1 MGILE
6 VGGAVCRKEGEMK
19 GHVVTA
25 AFPGMHHAQTSGT
38 KPLNDVIV
46 QGVGKLPVRFHSLF
60 ATKPRNSSK
69 SEHSCQTETGCLH
82 QVTFLLRRFTD
93 K

>member
-1 MGILE
+1 MWGRGHVWMGILE
-6 VGGAVCRKEGEMK
+6 VRGVVCRKEGEMK

-46 QGVGKLPVRFHSLF
+46 QSVGQFACQVSL
-60 ATKPRNSSK
+60 TLCN
-69 SEHSCQTETGCLH
+69 QT
-82 QVTFLLRRFTD
+82 QKFIKV
-93 K
+93 